1 MNSQK
6 VYYKRDLK
14 EMYGKF
20 EVEEN
25 MEMDSR
31 KYNYYKH
38 KEEVETNQKT
48 EVKQFK
54 NKIGKEKRKK
64 WWN

>member
-1 MNSQK
+1 
-6 VYYKRDLK
+6 
-14 EMYGKF
+14 
-20 EVEEN
+20 
-25 MEMDSR
+25 MEIDSK

-38 KEEVETNQKT
+38 KEEVKINQKI